1 MKKSQTTRK
10 EAGRMNSESS
20 PKHICPLPAVLA
32 AASLLVCAC
41 VATRVPDP
49 TATLAQHKQQPV
61 CALTF
66 DDGPGRHTVQL
77 LDALRS
83 RNAHATFFVLGEQ
96 VRREPQV
103 VRLIAAEGHEV
114 DNHSF
119 DHPDF
124 RHLSREDQQR
134 EIDAT
139 QTALRSLGIEPK
151 FFRPP
156 YGDYDVDT
164 VRAAARDGLVV
175 VLWTT
180 DGKDWKYHTVH
191 ALEANVERELK
202 VNIGG
207 IYLFH
212 DVHAWTVDAMP
223 SILDRMAAQGC
234 RFVTLSEY
242 LAGQPEAA
250 TARPQG

>member
-1 MKKSQTTRK
+1 MPTCS
-10 EAGRMNSESS
+10 
-20 PKHICPLPAVLA
+20 CLLPALLL
-32 AASLLVCAC
+32 AASLPLGAC
-41 VATRVPDP
+41 SSSRLPDP
-49 TATLAQHKQQPV
+49 ALTVAQAKDPPA

-66 DDGPGRHTVQL
+66 DDGPGRHTTQL
-77 LDALRS
+77 LDVLRS

-96 VRREPQV
+96 VRREPQI
-103 VRLIAAEGHEV
+103 VRQIAAEGHEI

-124 RHLSREDQQR
+124 RHLSREEQQK

-139 QTALRSLGIEPK
+139 QSALRALGIEPK

-156 YGDYDVDT
+156 YGDYDADT

-191 ALEANVERELK
+191 ALEANVARELK

-212 DVHAWTVDAMP
+212 DVHAWTVEAMP
-223 SILDRMAAQGC
+223 TILDRMAADGC
-234 RFVTLSEY
+234 RFVTLSAY
-242 LAGQPEAA
+242 LAGQTEAA
-250 TARPQG
+250 AGRPQG

>member
-1 MKKSQTTRK
+1 M
-10 EAGRMNSESS
+10 
-20 PKHICPLPAVLA
+20 PKCGCWLPALLV
-32 AASLLVCAC
+32 AASLLLGAC
-41 VATRVPDP
+41 SGTRLPDP
-49 TATLAQHKQQPV
+49 APKLAQPKDRPA

-66 DDGPGRHTVQL
+66 DDGPGRHTTQL
-77 LDALRS
+77 LDVLRS

-96 VRREPQV
+96 VRREPQI
-103 VRLIAAEGHEV
+103 VRQIAAEGHEI

-124 RHLSREDQQR
+124 RHLSREEQQR

-139 QTALRSLGIEPK
+139 QSALRDLGIEPK

-156 YGDYDVDT
+156 YGDYDADT

-191 ALEANVERELK
+191 ALEANVARELK

-212 DVHAWTVDAMP
+212 DVHAWTVEAMP
-223 SILDRMAAQGC
+223 SILDRMAADGC
-234 RFVTLSEY
+234 RFVTLSAY

-250 TARPQG
+250 AARPQG

>member
-1 MKKSQTTRK
+1 MIVNRTIFHLGSKRSWRLL
-10 EAGRMNSESS
+10 G
-20 PKHICPLPAVLA
+20 LLV
-32 AASLLVCAC
+32 AASLFLSAC
-41 VATRVPDP
+41 SGPRMLDP
-49 TATLAQHKQQPV
+49 SEKLAQQKVAPD

-66 DDGPGRHTVQL
+66 DDGPGQHTAQL
-77 LDALRS
+77 LDVLRS

-96 VRREPQV
+96 VRREPDV
-103 VRLIAAEGHEV
+103 VRRIATEGHEV

-124 RHLSREDQQR
+124 RHLSREEQQR
-134 EIDAT
+134 EIDTT
-139 QTALRSLGIEPK
+139 QNALRALGIEPK

-156 YGDYDVDT
+156 YGDYDADT

-191 ALEANVERELK
+191 ALEANLERELK

-212 DVHAWTVDAMP
+212 DVHAWTVEAMP
-223 SILDRMAAQGC
+223 SILDRMASQGC
-234 RFVTLSEY
+234 RFVTLSTY
-242 LAGQPEAA
+242 LARQPEAA
-250 TARPQG
+250 APKPQG